1 VNLTYCALALLS
13 GAAIAAAGCAMDQR
27 AHRTPSANSKPT
39 LFDTDSSASSTSAAH
54 ATTPDQA
61 AIADHLQE
69 LEHKIAQLENRLARG
84 QGALRN
90 GPNRLVDGGANESV
104 LERLRR
110 VEAELADHKMVVTT
124 KNTEITILHDQLQ
137 QMSSRS
143 STLAAESDSLSH
155 VRDHL
160 VTAQQE
166 LAARKATIT
175 TLDQQIAATE
185 LQRLRIEQQ
194 YFTTVA
200 GILRLIPGQSQE
212 LLDLQSL
219 IRRQIKTFQIEKGT
233 P

>member
-1 VNLTYCALALLS
+1 
-13 GAAIAAAGCAMDQR
+13 
-27 AHRTPSANSKPT
+27 
-39 LFDTDSSASSTSAAH
+39 
-54 ATTPDQA
+54 
-61 AIADHLQE
+61 
-69 LEHKIAQLENRLARG
+69 
-84 QGALRN
+84 
-90 GPNRLVDGGANESV
+90 
-104 LERLRR
+104 
-110 VEAELADHKMVVTT
+110 MVVTT